1 MFLKSWQV
9 ASANDV
15 ARANNPNPQFVIIL
29 VHWLCAMSILQ
40 TRLGLVRAKFDRLRQ
55 LRVQP

>member
-1 MFLKSWQV
+1 MFLKSRQV

-15 ARANNPNPQFVIIL
+15 ARSDNPNPQFVIIF
-29 VHWLCAMSILQ
+29 VHWLCEILMLQ
-40 TRLGLVRAKFDRLRQ
+40 TRLVLVRAKFDRLRQ

>member
-15 ARANNPNPQFVIIL
+15 ARSNNPNPQFVIIL
-29 VHWLCAMSILQ
+29 VHWLRAMSILQ
-40 TRLGLVRAKFDRLRQ
+40 TRLSLVRAKFDRLR
-55 LRVQP
+55 